1 MSGVSPDEPALRL
14 TRAMVF
20 AVVCLAVSV
29 GGHALAGGGA
39 VAPGI
44 AALAFG
50 GLLALAYL
58 LSGRE
63 RGPEIVLGG
72 TLTAQT
78 LLHELFAWSMP
89 GPDPGTAGAARAPGH
104 GVDSRGQ
111 VRLPAYYR

>member
-1 MSGVSPDEPALRL
+1 MSPDEPALRL
-14 TRAMVF
+14 MRAMVF

-29 GGHALAGGGA
+29 GGHALAGGVA

-58 LSGRE
+58 LSCRE

-72 TLTAQT
+72 TITAPHSCT
-78 LLHELFAWSMP
+78 SSSPGRCRGPILRSSTAISAW
-89 GPDPGTAGAARAPGH
+89 AWC
-104 GVDSRGQ
+104 
-111 VRLPAYYR
+111 